1 MSFNCLEQTMERVLV
16 IDDDVGLCELVGEY
30 LKPEGYDVEAI
41 HNGEHGIDRALS
53 AEHALV
59 VLDVMLPGT
68 NGFDVLR
75 RIRAKSRIPV
85 LMLTARGDAVDRIV
99 GLEIGADDYLPKPFN
114 PRELVARIRAVLRRT
129 QPIENAAAANR
140 ETLVVGDIEMDS
152 NTRNVRRSGEVV
164 DLTGVEYDLLEIL
177 LRFAGQI
184 VKREDLMKEVLGR
197 ELSPFDRSID
207 MHVSN
212 LRKKLGHQA
221 NGLERIKTI
230 RGVGYIYGAT
240 SEKPE

>member
-1 MSFNCLEQTMERVLV
+1 
-16 IDDDVGLCELVGEY
+16 
-30 LKPEGYDVEAI
+30 
-41 HNGEHGIDRALS
+41 
-53 AEHALV
+53 
-59 VLDVMLPGT
+59 
-68 NGFDVLR
+68 
-75 RIRAKSRIPV
+75 
-85 LMLTARGDAVDRIV
+85 MLTARGDDVDRIV

-129 QPIENAAAANR
+129 QPTEAAAAANR
-140 ETLVVGDIEMDS
+140 EMLVVGDIEMDS
-152 NTRNVRRSGEVV
+152 NTRNVQRSGEVIE
-164 DLTGVEYDLLEIL
+164 LTGVEYDLLEIL

-212 LRKKLGHQA
+212 LRKKLGHQVG
-221 NGLERIKTI
+221 GLERIKTI
-230 RGVGYIYGAT
+230 RGVGYIYGAA